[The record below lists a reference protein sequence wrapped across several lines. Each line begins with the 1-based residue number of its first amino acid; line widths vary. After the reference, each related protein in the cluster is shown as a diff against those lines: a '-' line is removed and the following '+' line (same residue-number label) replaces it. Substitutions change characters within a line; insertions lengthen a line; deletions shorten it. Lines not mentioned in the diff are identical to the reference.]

1 MRPELEERLYKEYKL
16 KYEDKAQ
23 FSIESEILTPEPDER
38 PNMPPIEFVYRDFNA
53 MWWNLEEQ
61 YKLSK
66 EQIIHLIII
75 EKIAIDHFVDE
86 KLYCGHVKFLN
97 KKDIE

>member
-1 MRPELEERLYKEYKL
+1 
-16 KYEDKAQ
+16 
-23 FSIESEILTPEPDER
+23 
-38 PNMPPIEFVYRDFNA
+38 

-66 EQIIHLIII
+66 EQIIYLIIQ
-75 EKIAIDHFVDE
+75 EKIAIDHFVNE

-97 KKDIE
+97 KKDVE